1 MPTGTDFIL
10 IFRADTEIYLI
21 NEVAFMTEDNLTL
34 LEQKAKNAG
43 CNVVHNAELKNYTT
57 FRIGGK
63 VPLLAELDSAEK
75 CVKVIPFAAK
85 HNVPYYIIGR
95 GSNLIADDRGV
106 NAAVFRICGE
116 DIALKD
122 ETAVVCFAGTPL
134 VKLCNF
140 ALEHGL
146 SGLEFAYGIPGSVGG
161 AVYMNAGAYG
171 GEIKDVI
178 TCAEAMDKNGIVKKY
193 FGTDLD
199 MSYRRSR
206 FTVSGEIVLSAEFTL
221 VKDDKAAIKARMDE
235 LMEKR
240 RSKQPLEYPS
250 AGSTFKRP
258 EGSYASLLIEQCGLK
273 GFSVGGAEVSTKHSG
288 FVINKGDASFDDLMG
303 LIAKVKAVVKEKTG
317 YVLECEPEIISDREE
332 YRR

>member
-1 MPTGTDFIL
+1 
-10 IFRADTEIYLI
+10 
-21 NEVAFMTEDNLTL
+21 MTEDNMTL
-34 LEQKAKNAG
+34 LEQEAENAG
-43 CNVVHNAELKNYTT
+43 CHVVHNGELKNYTT
-57 FRIGGK
+57 FRIGGA
-63 VPLLAELDSAEK
+63 VPLIAELDSKEK
-75 CVKVIPFAAK
+75 CVKVISFADK
-85 HNVPYYIIGR
+85 HDIPYYVIGR

-116 DIALKD
+116 DIALKG
-122 ETAVVCFAGTPL
+122 ETTVVCFAGTPL
-134 VKLCNF
+134 VKLCAF

-146 SGLEFAYGIPGSVGG
+146 SGLEFSYGIPGSVGG

-171 GEIKDVI
+171 GEMKDVLS
-178 TCAEAMDKNGIVKKY
+178 CAEAMDKNGNVKKY
-193 FGTDLD
+193 CGSELD

-206 FTVSGEIVLSAEFTL
+206 FTGSGEIVLSAEFTL
-221 VKDDKAAIKARMDE
+221 VRDDKAAIKARMDE

-273 GFSVGGAEVSTKHSG
+273 GFSVGDAEVSRKHSG
-288 FVINKGDASFDDLMG
+288 FVINKGNASFDDLMK
-303 LIAKVKAVVKEKTG
+303 LIAEVKAVVKEKTG